1 MIKILK
7 IISLTFFC
15 IQLSCNSSSNQ
26 KVVNFWAMGAE
37 GESIRRLLPEFEKEH
52 PDIKINIQMIP
63 WNAAQEKLITAYA
76 GNNTPDGCQL
86 GNTWIPQFA
95 ALEAIEN
102 LDSFIEKSKS
112 VSKENFFNGIWE
124 TNRIGNSIYGIPW
137 YVDTRVLFYRKD
149 ILRSAGYNSPPK
161 TWKELYDAS
170 KKIKA
175 LLKKGEEKY
184 AIYIPTNEWADF
196 VIFALQL
203 GAPILKNENSYGDF
217 SGKKFKEAFDYL
229 IRFYKEKLSPVGV
242 TQVTNIYQ
250 ALADSFVAMYISGP
264 WHVPEFKKWMTGDLK
279 DKWGT
284 APLPG
289 PYDSIGLSLAG
300 GSSSVIF
307 KDSDKKKEVW
317 KFIEFLTKP
326 ETQAEFYLM
335 VNDLPA
341 VKSAWEDSSL
351 QHDEYL
357 KAFYIQLNHV
367 IPTPKIPEWEQI
379 VFSKLQNYIEIAARG
394 TMTTDDALK
403 ALDKEVNQ
411 VLEKRRWILGR
422 SGVAE

>member
-1 MIKILK
+1 MKNLLRLLLSVLIL
-7 IISLTFFC
+7 
-15 IQLSCNSSSNQ
+15 IQFSCNSSGDQ

-37 GESIRRLLPEFEKEH
+37 GESIRKLIPEFEKEY
-52 PDIKINIQMIP
+52 PGIKINIQMIP

-76 GNNTPDGCQL
+76 GNNTPDACQL

-95 ALEAIEN
+95 ALDAIEN
-102 LDSFIEKSKS
+102 LDSFIERSRS
-112 VSKENFFNGIWE
+112 VSKENFFEGIWE
-124 TNRIGNSIYGIPW
+124 TNRIGKSIYGIPW

-149 ILRSAGYNSPPK
+149 ILKSAGYSSPPK
-161 TWKELYDAS
+161 TWSELYDAS
-170 KKIKA
+170 KKVKA
-175 LLKKGEEKY
+175 LYKKGEEKY
-184 AIYIPTNEWADF
+184 AIFIPTNEWADF

-203 GAPILKNENSYGDF
+203 GAPILKNNNSYGDF
-217 SGKKFKEAFDYL
+217 SGRKFKEAFDYL
-229 IRFYKEKLSPVGV
+229 IRFHKEKLSPIGI

-264 WHVPEFKKWMTGDLK
+264 WHVPEFKKWMTGDIK

-289 PYDSIGLSLAG
+289 PNDSIGLSLAG
-300 GSSSVIF
+300 GSSCVIF
-307 KDSDKKKEVW
+307 KNSEKKKEVW
-317 KFIEFLTKP
+317 KFIEFLSEPKI
-326 ETQAEFYLM
+326 QAEFYHL

-351 QHDEYL
+351 QNDEYL
-357 KAFYIQLNHV
+357 KAFYVQLHRV

-394 TMTTDDALK
+394 TMTTDEALL
-403 ALDKEVNQ
+403 ALDNEVNQ
-411 VLEKRRWILGR
+411 VLEKRRWLLGR
-422 SGVAE
+422 SETP

>member
-1 MIKILK
+1 MYNVLK
-7 IISLTFFC
+7 VLIPVLIFV
-15 IQLSCNSSSNQ
+15 QLSCTSSSDQ

-86 GNTWIPQFA
+86 GNTWVPQFA
-95 ALEAIEN
+95 ALDAIEN
-102 LDSFIEKSKS
+102 LDSFIAKSKS
-112 VSKENFFNGIWE
+112 VSKENFFGGIWE
-124 TNRIGNSIYGIPW
+124 TNRIGQSIYGIPW

-149 ILRSAGYNSPPK
+149 ILKSVGYNSPPK

-175 LLKKGEEKY
+175 LYKKGEEKY
-184 AIYIPTNEWADF
+184 AIFIPTNEWADF

-217 SGKKFKEAFDYL
+217 SGNEFKEAFNYL
-229 IRFYKEKLSPVGV
+229 IRFHKEKLSPVGI

-289 PYDSIGLSLAG
+289 PHDSIGLSLAG

-307 KDSDKKKEVW
+307 KDSDKKEEVW
-317 KFIEFLTKP
+317 KFIEFLSKP

-357 KAFYIQLNHV
+357 KAFYIQLNYV
-367 IPTPKIPEWEQI
+367 TPTPKIPEWEQI

-411 VLEKRRWILGR
+411 VLEKRRWILGK
-422 SGVAE
+422 E